1 MMTVRHN
8 LEYLLKEIPAGV
20 KLVAVSKTM
29 PAEVILEAYNAGQR
43 HFGENKSQELTFK
56 QPVLPED
63 IHWHFI
69 GHLQTNK
76 VKNIAPFVHL
86 IQTVDSLK
94 LLMEIEKEA
103 AKNDRI
109 IDCLL
114 QFHIAMEE
122 TKFGLDQ
129 EEALAILN
137 SPAYKECQHIAIK
150 GVMGM
155 ASFSDDTALVR
166 SEFRNL
172 RKIFDRL
179 RDDYFGTDPRF
190 CEISM
195 GMSGDYHI
203 DIEEGSTIVR
213 LGTSIFG
220 SRKY

>member
-203 DIEEGSTIVR
+203 AIEEGSTIVR